1 MIPIRCKA
9 GDLVEVRSAE
19 EILATL
25 DERGCLDNMPFMPE
39 MLELCGRSFRVYRG
53 AHKICDSTYYKE
65 GRYLEDTV
73 FLEDLRCDGS
83 AHDGCQAR
91 CSIFFKLA
99 WLKPV
104 SPMRDWGLP
113 ARAQTPGHDAEWL
126 KAGTRRTNEQG
137 ETVYRCQTTDYLDAT
152 RPIKAFDVP
161 MFVADLRTGNVRIGE
176 MARALLLLVVWHI
189 SVRTPIL
196 WGFWNRLYARLHRYF
211 YGTESPH
218 ITGTIPAGA
227 PTPDVRIN
235 VQEGEYVRV
244 RPLSE
249 IQPTL
254 NVGNRN
260 RGLSFNPEMSPF
272 CGGTFKVERR
282 VTHIIDEKRFVM
294 LDLKNPCIMLEG
306 VHCKARYHP
315 EAPLCPKRVPQ
326 YFREAWLERA
336 GQEGVKTGPAR
347 TNPP

>member
-1 MIPIRCKA
+1 MIPIRCQA

-25 DERGCLDNMPFMPE
+25 DDRGCLDNMPFMPE
-39 MLELCGRSFRVYRG
+39 MLALCGRSFSIYRN
-53 AHKICDSTYYKE
+53 AHKICDSTYYKD
-65 GRYLEDTV
+65 GRYLPDSV

-83 AHDGCQAR
+83 AHDGCQAK

-104 SPMRDWGLP
+104 SPMRDWGMP
-113 ARAQTPGHDAEWL
+113 APPALKPGRDSAWL
-126 KAGTRRTNEQG
+126 QVTTRRSNDQG
-137 ETVYRCQTTDYLDAT
+137 ETIYRCQTTDYLDASQ
-152 RPIKAFDVP
+152 PIKPLDLK
-161 MFVADLRTGNVRIGE
+161 MLVADLRTGNVGIGE
-176 MARALLLLVVWHI
+176 MARAILLLLVWRI
-189 SVRTPIL
+189 SVNTRVL
-196 WGFWNRLYARLHRYF
+196 WSFWNKSYAGLHRFF

-218 ITGTIPAGA
+218 ISGTIPLGS
-227 PTPDVRIN
+227 PTPDVRLN

-282 VTHIIDEKRFVM
+282 VTRIIDERRFVM

-306 VHCKARYHP
+306 VVCKARYHP

-336 GQEGVKTGPAR
+336 DKAG
-347 TNPP
+347 